1 MSELV
6 WTVHYRVTK
15 RGIRDILELDGVVDN
30 PAITLACAILDL
42 PDGKRLLPALDKL
55 LKLIDKADDW
65 IDGECA
71 GYQYECSE
79 AIENLMKEL
88 DTYEH
93 EGSVVHSHT
102 ELRMR
107 LLLEEMNAL
116 FANYD
121 MMPLRVMIDTLKQ
134 QLQDQPSS
142 ANTD

>member
-15 RGIRDILELDGVVDN
+15 RDIRDILELDGVDDN

-55 LKLIDKADDW
+55 LKLTRKVDDW
-65 IDGECA
+65 VDGEGA
-71 GYQYECSE
+71 GYLYECSE
-79 AIENLMKEL
+79 AIEDLMKEL
-88 DTYEH
+88 NTYDH
-93 EGSVVHSHT
+93 EGALLYPHPHT
-102 ELRMR
+102 KLRQR

-121 MMPLRVMIDTLKQ
+121 MEPLRVLIYMQKQ
-134 QLQDQPSS
+134 EIEEQ
-142 ANTD
+142 TV

>member
-6 WTVHYRVTK
+6 WTVHYRITK
-15 RGIRDILELDGVVDN
+15 RDIRDILELDGVDDN

-42 PDGKRLLPALDKL
+42 PAGKRLLPALDKL
-55 LKLIDKADDW
+55 LKLTRKVDDW
-65 IDGECA
+65 VDGEGA

-79 AIENLMKEL
+79 AIEDLMKEL

-93 EGSVVHSHT
+93 EGALVQPHT

-121 MMPLRVMIDTLKQ
+121 MEPLRVMIDMLKQ
-134 QLQDQPSS
+134 EIEKQ
-142 ANTD
+142 TV